1 MNSSPILNAVVSR
14 LIAERD
20 EALVQL
26 DLIVNKNK
34 FKGGL
39 DSAVDEATET
49 IKTLSNVEMAIET
62 VKGII
67 QENLEREKAAN
78 NSTQKGRK
86 K

>member
-1 MNSSPILNAVVSR
+1 MSNSPILNAVVSR

-34 FKGGL
+34 GSS
-39 DSAVDEATET
+39 DSVQET
-49 IKTLSNVEMAIET
+49 LELIKNLSSIEHSIET
-62 VKGII
+62 VQGFLLENI
-67 QENLEREKAAN
+67 QAKAQEVSKDLKEKN
-78 NSTQKGRK
+78 K

>member
-78 NSTQKGRK
+78 NSIQKGRK